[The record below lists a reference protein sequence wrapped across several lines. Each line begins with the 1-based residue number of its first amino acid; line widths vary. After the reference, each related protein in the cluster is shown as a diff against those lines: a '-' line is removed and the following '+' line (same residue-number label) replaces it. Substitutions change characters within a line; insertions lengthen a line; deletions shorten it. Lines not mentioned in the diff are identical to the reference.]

1 MMTKFLTEDLKQIKN
16 HRLTPEKVEN
26 DLKKFEEGFGTIN
39 ISRPA
44 TINDG
49 ILTLDANQLKHFID
63 VYNNSTLSRCK
74 FVPASGAATRM
85 FKDLHNLLKAYD
97 DKKSLVENLILQG
110 LEQWH
115 SFFENLS
122 RLPFAKSICN
132 QLNLTEEDLHHDEH
146 KVEFITYALDEN
158 GLHLSQTPKAL
169 IPFHTYQDKCL
180 TAFEEHLYEAAAYA
194 KHQQTAKL
202 HFTISE
208 EHQSKFDAVL
218 NEIINE
224 LEAETNVKFEV
235 DFSYQSNSTDTIAI
249 NLDYSLYR
257 DKNGKLLF
265 RPAGHGALLE
275 NLNQLTT
282 DLIFIKN
289 IDNVCYNPEQQT
301 QQTNNDYKKALAGLC
316 ISFKTKINHFC
327 KALNQ
332 HPNQEVIREAK
343 QFLNDSFNLNISTEN
358 PEELIS
364 ILDKPLRVCGMVK
377 NEGDPG
383 GGPFWVQFKNGDEKL
398 QIVEKSQ
405 INLDCSKQ
413 TKHFEDSTHFNP
425 VDIVCSIKNA
435 EGKTFNLQDFV
446 DDNQGFIANKS
457 VDGHPIKGLELPG
470 LWNGGMAHWHTL
482 FVEVPQQSFNPV
494 KSIADLLKPHHQ
506 ECVEVQ

>member
-16 HRLTPEKVEN
+16 HHLSPEKVEN
-26 DLKKFEEGFGTIN
+26 DLKKFKEGFGTLN
-39 ISRPA
+39 IVRPA
-44 TINDG
+44 TIGDG
-49 ILTLDANQLKHFID
+49 ILTLEENQLKHFID

-85 FKDLHNLLKAYD
+85 FKDLHNLIKAYNHE
-97 DKKSLVENLILQG
+97 KSLIENLILQD
-110 LEQWH
+110 LEHWQP
-115 SFFENLS
+115 FFENLS
-122 RLPFAKSICN
+122 QLPFAKSICHYFN
-132 QLNLTEEDLHHDEH
+132 FTEADLNEDQH
-146 KVEFITYALDEN
+146 KIEFIAYALDKK

-169 IPFHTYQDKCL
+169 IPFHTYKNKCL

-194 KHQQTAKL
+194 KHQQKAKL

-208 EHQSKFDAVL
+208 AHQPKFNSVL
-218 NEIINE
+218 NEIIDR
-224 LEAETNVKFEV
+224 LEAETKVKFEV

-249 NLDYSLYR
+249 NLDHSLYR

-289 IDNVCYNPEQQT
+289 IDNVCYNPEQKT
-301 QQTNNDYKKALAGLC
+301 QQTNNDYKKALAGIC
-316 ISFKTKINHFC
+316 ISYKTKINHFC

-332 HPNQEVIREAK
+332 HPSQELIREVK
-343 QFLNDSFNLNISTEN
+343 QFLNDSFNLDISTED
-358 PEELIS
+358 PDQLIS
-364 ILDKPLRVCGMVK
+364 ELDKPIRVCGMVK

-405 INLDCSKQ
+405 IDFNCKKQ
-413 TKHFEDSTHFNP
+413 IKHFEASTHFNP

-435 EGKTFNLQDFV
+435 QGDIFNLQKFV
-446 DDNQGFIANKS
+446 DEDQGFIANKS

-494 KSIADLLKPHHQ
+494 KSIADLLKPQHQ
-506 ECVEVQ
+506 ECVDV